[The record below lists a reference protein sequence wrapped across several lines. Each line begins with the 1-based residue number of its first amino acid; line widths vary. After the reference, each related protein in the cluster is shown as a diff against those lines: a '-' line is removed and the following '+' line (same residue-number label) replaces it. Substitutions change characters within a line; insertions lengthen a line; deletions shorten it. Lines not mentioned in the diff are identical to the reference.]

1 MYTATTISKRE
12 VPEGIEYTIEF
23 SDGIRTLTEPV
34 IPQDEDGFRYFIE
47 ARLKSLNSS
56 KTLPTK
62 FVDGEVIIFDN
73 ATPVLTQAQI
83 NQNQYFNDLN
93 RYNRIITY
101 LVEPGF
107 VAVDLPEVVALSAE
121 LKTNFKPEY
130 LNFI

>member
-101 LVEPGF
+101 LVEPSF